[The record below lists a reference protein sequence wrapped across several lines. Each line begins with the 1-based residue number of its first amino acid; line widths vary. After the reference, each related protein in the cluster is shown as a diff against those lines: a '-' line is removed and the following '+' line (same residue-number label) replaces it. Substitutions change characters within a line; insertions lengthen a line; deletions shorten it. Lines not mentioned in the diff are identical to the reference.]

1 MKTVMVTQGLDS
13 LSRILEY
20 HVRIKEVAAKKQE
33 LKVKYRSMDS
43 AIKSIKDIEIK
54 ELEEQSKRLKE
65 ILEVASQEIN
75 SNHLQKS
82 DLIKSI
88 NNLTNSAMSGER
100 TIEDKQFILQLLEL
114 QSNNLK
120 TLGEHG
126 IATLEQLA
134 VTTQKAITSSNEKRG
149 KFNIPSTLSYIS
161 DN

>member
-1 MKTVMVTQGLDS
+1 MVTQGLDS